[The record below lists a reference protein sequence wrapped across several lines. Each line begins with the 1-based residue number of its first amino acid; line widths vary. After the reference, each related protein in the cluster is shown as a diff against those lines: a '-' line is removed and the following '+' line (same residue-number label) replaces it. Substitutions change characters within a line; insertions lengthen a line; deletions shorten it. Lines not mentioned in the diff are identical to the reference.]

1 MMRAGQ
7 AGEKKSGER
16 TNSMRV
22 ARMLL
27 SVLAV
32 AICVALGPMEAAAQS
47 WQVMS
52 ADYGVNNNRMDV
64 TNTVRRLV
72 NGPDFRVNN
81 TTMGGDPARGADKVL
96 RIHARNGGGKMQ
108 DFIYKEGQTVNSRQ
122 FTGGGYPGNFPGN
135 GNRNLNIVQA
145 SYGAGSRR
153 KDVTSRLQ
161 SMVRN
166 NRLSVLVNNS
176 TMGGDPA
183 FNQPKDLQVTYEYQG
198 RRRNVNMG
206 EGGRLTLP

>member
-1 MMRAGQ
+1 
-7 AGEKKSGER
+7 
-16 TNSMRV
+16 MRV

-27 SVLAV
+27 SVLAI
-32 AICVALGPMEAAAQS
+32 AICAVLGSTQATAQS

-52 ADYGVNNNRMDV
+52 ADYGVSNNRMDV

-81 TTMGGDPARGADKVL
+81 TTMGGRSSPWRRTRSCASMPATEAGKCRTSSTRRDKPSTPGSL
-96 RIHARNGGGKMQ
+96 REAVIRV
-108 DFIYKEGQTVNSRQ
+108 ISRAM
-122 FTGGGYPGNFPGN
+122 GI
-135 GNRNLNIVQA
+135 RNLNIVQA
-145 SYGAGSRR
+145 SYGAGDRR

-183 FNQPKDLQVTYEYQG
+183 FNQPKNLQVTYEYQG
-198 RRRNVNMG
+198 QRRNVNMG